1 MEITNTHGE
10 TVEYIQTRWPAYLL
24 GFGGGIILLLIAIL
38 VSFSQGWFGF
48 VNLAFALLLVLV
60 YFLIASL
67 WAVHRIYDGHDL
79 IDELF
84 DMGELKPGQNMIYVD
99 LGLKNTAIGLSRRLT
114 TGQVIV
120 VDVYNPQLAPARWLS
135 RAAQRTKHPEEDPR
149 IEWKGGS
156 IDLLPL
162 PDQSVST
169 VILVMSVS
177 EFWQEG
183 DRLELLEE
191 VFRILAPGGFLL
203 MVERVR
209 TLTNLL
215 VLGPAVFRMPTA
227 SYWHG
232 LLARVGFN
240 IKSEKTQY
248 DMLQLLRAE
257 RTSQSSVYPS

>member
-1 MEITNTHGE
+1 MGITNTYGE
-10 TVEYIQTRWPAYLL
+10 TLEHIQTHWPAYLI

-38 VSFSQGWFGF
+38 VSFNQGWFGF

-67 WAVHRIYDGHDL
+67 WAVHRIYDGDDL
-79 IDELF
+79 IDELINV
-84 DMGELKPGQNMIYVD
+84 GELKPGQNMIYVD
-99 LGLKNTAIGLSRRLT
+99 LGLKTTAINLSRRLT
-114 TGQVIV
+114 TGRVIV
-120 VDVYNPQLAPARWLS
+120 IDVYNPQLAPARWLS
-135 RAAQRTKHPEEDPR
+135 RAAQRTKHPDEDPR

-169 VILVMSVS
+169 VILVMSAS

-183 DRLELLEE
+183 DRLELIEE
-191 VFRILAPGGFLL
+191 IFRIVAPEGFLL

-215 VLGPAVFRMPTA
+215 VLGPAAFRMPTTA
-227 SYWHG
+227 YWCG

-240 IKSEKTQY
+240 ITSEKIQY

-257 RTSQSSVYPS
+257 RIL